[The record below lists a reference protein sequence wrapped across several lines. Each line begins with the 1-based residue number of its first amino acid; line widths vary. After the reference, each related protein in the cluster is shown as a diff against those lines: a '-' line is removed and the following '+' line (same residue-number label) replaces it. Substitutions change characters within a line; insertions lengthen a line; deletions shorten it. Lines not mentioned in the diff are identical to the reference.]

1 MVMIPVKDIGQVG
14 IVQDL
19 SQHELPINAWSDAEN
34 IRFLDG
40 SAYQFLGHGEAYG
53 APLGTPYH
61 ILPVIIGSTRYWLYA
76 SLTKIY
82 AVTITAGADVHTNLT
97 RQTAAVDVNY
107 TVTPNAWTSTVL
119 GGIPIL
125 NPGNLIDPPQQWN
138 LSLASRFTALS
149 NWPANTYCKSMR
161 SFRNFLVALNVTK
174 AGVNYP
180 YMVKWSHP
188 ADPGAVPASWD
199 HTDPTR
205 DAGEFDLA
213 DGYDHIVDGLALRDS
228 LIIYKEASVWR
239 LDYTGGAF
247 VHRAQKVLGMSGA
260 MNRNCITEIDGF
272 HVVLTTNDIVIHD
285 GMQSHSILDKRS
297 RRWLFQHIDVDDS
310 DKCFVFKNP
319 FFNEVFIC
327 FPEIGY
333 SIPNRAIVYNYVDRT
348 ISSRELPDIYHAN
361 FGQVDNSLVSTW
373 ATDSAP
379 WNSDVSLWDGPDYVP
394 NAARVLMASN
404 DNKLYLLDSSA
415 SFNGVLPSASLER
428 RGLSFDAADK
438 IKLVKSI
445 RPRILGNS
453 GETVIVEIGSQNDPW
468 EDPTYYPMTHTIGS
482 TVANNCMIS
491 GRYIAVRFRTGS
503 AFSWRLDSYD
513 IEIDQNGDW

>member
-1 MVMIPVKDIGQVG
+1 
-14 IVQDL
+14 
-19 SQHELPINAWSDAEN
+19 
-34 IRFLDG
+34 
-40 SAYQFLGHGEAYG
+40 
-53 APLGTPYH
+53 
-61 ILPVIIGSTRYWLYA
+61 
-76 SLTKIY
+76 
-82 AVTITAGADVHTNLT
+82 
-97 RQTAAVDVNY
+97 
-107 TVTPNAWTSTVL
+107 
-119 GGIPIL
+119 
-125 NPGNLIDPPQQWN
+125 
-138 LSLASRFTALS
+138 
-149 NWPANTYCKSMR
+149 
-161 SFRNFLVALNVTK
+161 
-174 AGVNYP
+174 
-180 YMVKWSHP
+180 
-188 ADPGAVPASWD
+188 
-199 HTDPTR
+199 
-205 DAGEFDLA
+205 
-213 DGYDHIVDGLALRDS
+213 
-228 LIIYKEASVWR
+228 
-239 LDYTGGAF
+239 
-247 VHRAQKVLGMSGA
+247 

-327 FPEIGY
+327 FPEIGD
-333 SIPNRAIVYNYVDRT
+333 SIPNRAIVYNYVDKT
-348 ISSRELPDIYHAN
+348 ISSRELPNIYHAN

-373 ATDSAP
+373 AADSAP
-379 WNSDVSLWDGPDYVP
+379 WNSDVSLWDGPDFVP
-394 NAARVLMASN
+394 NAARVLMASD

-415 SFNGVLPSASLER
+415 SFNGALPAASLER

-445 RPRILGNS
+445 RPRIMGNN

-468 EDPTYYPMTHTIGS
+468 GEPTYYPMTHTIGS